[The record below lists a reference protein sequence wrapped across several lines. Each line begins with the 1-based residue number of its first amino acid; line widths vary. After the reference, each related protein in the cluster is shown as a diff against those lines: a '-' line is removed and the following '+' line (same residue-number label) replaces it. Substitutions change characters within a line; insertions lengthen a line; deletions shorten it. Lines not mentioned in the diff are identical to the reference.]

1 MHQAPSPVLEPGARL
16 GHAGARVVVAAV
28 VAALVAL
35 ATVPGASAQTQS
47 GTVSIPDSN
56 LRSAVEDA
64 LGKQSGDAITA
75 AEMARL
81 VVLDASNSG
90 VRDVTGLQHA
100 VNLRGLYLQG
110 NRISSASSLSGLDR
124 MQVLFLQSNDI
135 SSVDVTRMTD
145 LRFLDL
151 SNNELTAID
160 LSGQRTGVGGNRSSQ
175 LYALW
180 LHGNLLT
187 SIDLSGLTALRDRT
201 DGASHPNYIGLRL
214 DRNRLTS
221 VTGLRDLPGRVWSLR
236 LERNRLTSI
245 DLSDV
250 EHIHYLYLDGNPL
263 SSTRNIAGFSGLTDL
278 RRLHL
283 FDTLITSIDLSPF
296 SRLERAFL
304 NDNYLSSVDVT
315 GLDRIQRLWLR
326 GNRITSVTGLED
338 IADTI
343 VSLNLRTNRLAAI
356 DVSPLTG
363 LRDLYLSDN
372 ALASIDVTRL
382 SRLEVL
388 WLHNRAV
395 SEPGRAPNPGFQ
407 NQITSVGRLPSSL
420 RDLRLAGNPLLEPI
434 TVSGQSRLT
443 KLYLSEGQISNVSEV
458 RGLTGLTELG
468 LTGMSLTDGDLSQL
482 SRLSALEKLDL
493 RSNSISGVA
502 SLASFPGLSELRLD
516 DNSVTD
522 VSDLSGL
529 SALRDLY
536 VAGNQIGDFSSLD
549 ALVDDGLTIHGT
561 DDQQVGEQVGE
572 PETVDSDSDALVDDG
587 LTIDG
592 TDDEQ
597 VGEPET
603 AYWDWDDA
611 GTEHGWDLRNL
622 AGRGI
627 LDNTECDS
635 YRICPNDP
643 IKRWAIAVWLV
654 RVLDGTDPEPLGYNR
669 FEDVHPGLQWA
680 AHTERLAEL
689 NVTNGCSGER
699 ALFCPQQTVTRAQMA
714 SLLTRA
720 LDLPS
725 GTPSTFIDVDGQSVH
740 AEDIDALAA
749 TGITI
754 GCNVDGNR
762 FCPDEPLTRG
772 QLASFLR
779 RAINFIAAN

>member
-1 MHQAPSPVLEPGARL
+1 MHQAPSPVLEPGARR

-35 ATVPGASAQTQS
+35 ATVPGAAAQTQS

-75 AEMARL
+75 DEMTRL

-90 VRDVTGLQHA
+90 VNDVTGLQHA

-110 NRISSASSLSGLDR
+110 NRISSVSSLSGLDQ
-124 MQVLFLQSNDI
+124 MQVLFLQNNDI

-151 SNNELTAID
+151 SNNELAAID

-180 LHGNLLT
+180 LHGNRLT
-187 SIDLSGLTALRDRT
+187 SIDLSGLTALSDRP
-201 DGASHPNYIGLRL
+201 DGASHPSYISLRL

-263 SSTRNIAGFSGLTDL
+263 ASTRDIVGFSGLTDL

-283 FDTLITSIDLSPF
+283 FDTSITSIDLSPF

-304 NDNYLSSVDVT
+304 NDNLLSSVDVT

-326 GNRITSVTGLED
+326 GNRITSVTGLGD

-343 VSLNLRTNRLAAI
+343 VSLNLRTNLLASI

-363 LRDLYLSDN
+363 LRHLYLSDN
-372 ALASIDVTRL
+372 ALTSIDVTRL

-395 SEPGRAPNPGFQ
+395 SEPGRAPDPAFQ
-407 NQITSVGRLPSSL
+407 NRITSVGRLPGSL
-420 RDLRLAGNPLLEPI
+420 RDLRLAGNPLAEPI

-468 LTGMSLTDGDLSQL
+468 LTGMSLTDSDL

-493 RSNSISGVA
+493 RGNSISEIA
-502 SLASFPGLSELRLD
+502 SLASFPGLTELRLD

-529 SALRDLY
+529 SALLDLY

-549 ALVDDGLTIHGT
+549 DLVADGLTIHGT
-561 DDQQVGEQVGE
+561 DDQQVGE
-572 PETVDSDSDALVDDG
+572 PETV
-587 LTIDG
+587 
-592 TDDEQ
+592 
-597 VGEPET
+597 
-603 AYWDWDDA
+603 YWDWDDA
-611 GTEHGWDLRNL
+611 GTKHGWDLRHL

-627 LDNTECDS
+627 LDNTECGS

-643 IKRWAIAVWLV
+643 IERWVIAVWLV
-654 RVLDGTDPEPLGYNR
+654 RVVDGTDPEPLGYNR

-689 NVTNGCSGER
+689 NVTDGCSGER
-699 ALFCPQQTVTRAQMA
+699 ALFCPQETVTRAQMA
-714 SLLTRA
+714 SLVVRA
-720 LDLPS
+720 FDLPS
-725 GTPSTFIDVDGQSVH
+725 GTPSTFIDVDRQSVH
-740 AEDIDALAA
+740 ADDIDALAA

-772 QLASFLR
+772 QLASLLR

>member
-1 MHQAPSPVLEPGARL
+1 MHQAPSPVLEPGVRR

-28 VAALVAL
+28 VAVLVAL
-35 ATVPGASAQTQS
+35 ATVPGAAAQTQS

-75 AEMARL
+75 DEMTRL

-90 VRDVTGLQHA
+90 VNDVTGLQHA

-110 NRISSASSLSGLDR
+110 NRISSVSSLAGLDQ
-124 MQVLFLQSNDI
+124 MQVLFLQNNDI
-135 SSVDVTRMTD
+135 SSVDVTQMTD

-160 LSGQRTGVGGNRSSQ
+160 LSGQRTGVAGNRSSQ

-180 LHGNLLT
+180 LHGNRLT
-187 SIDLSGLTALRDRT
+187 SIDLSGLTALSDRP
-201 DGASHPNYIGLRL
+201 DGASHPSYIGLRL

-221 VTGLRDLPGRVWSLR
+221 VTGLRDLPGRVWSLK

-283 FDTLITSIDLSPF
+283 FDTSITSIDLSPF

-326 GNRITSVTGLED
+326 GNRITSVTGLGD

-343 VSLNLRTNRLAAI
+343 VSLNLRTNRLASI

-372 ALASIDVTRL
+372 ALTSIDVTRL

-407 NQITSVGRLPSSL
+407 NQITSLGRLPSSL
-420 RDLRLAGNPLLEPI
+420 RDLRLAGNPLSEPI

-458 RGLTGLTELG
+458 RGLTGLTEFG
-468 LTGMSLTDGDLSQL
+468 LTGMSLTDGDLSHL

-493 RSNSISGVA
+493 RSNSISDVA
-502 SLASFPGLSELRLD
+502 SLASFPGLRELRLD

-549 ALVDDGLTIHGT
+549 DLVADGLTIHGT
-561 DDQQVGEQVGE
+561 DDQQVGE
-572 PETVDSDSDALVDDG
+572 PETV
-587 LTIDG
+587 
-592 TDDEQ
+592 
-597 VGEPET
+597 
-603 AYWDWDDA
+603 YWDWDDA
-611 GTEHGWDLRNL
+611 GTEHGWDLRHL

-627 LDNTECDS
+627 LDNTECGS
-635 YRICPNDP
+635 YRICPNGP
-643 IKRWAIAVWLV
+643 IKRWVIAVWLV
-654 RVLDGTDPEPLGYNR
+654 RVVDGTDPEPLGYNR

-699 ALFCPQQTVTRAQMA
+699 ALFCPQETVTRAQMA
-714 SLLTRA
+714 SLLARA
-720 LDLPS
+720 FDLPS

-740 AEDIDALAA
+740 ADDIDALAA
-749 TGITI
+749 TGITT
-754 GCNVDGNR
+754 GCNVDGTR
-762 FCPDEPLTRG
+762 FCPDETLTRG
-772 QLASFLR
+772 QLASLLR
-779 RAINFIAAN
+779 RAINFVAAN

>member
-1 MHQAPSPVLEPGARL
+1 MHQAPSPVLEPGDRR
-16 GHAGARVVVAAV
+16 GHAGTRVVVAAV

-35 ATVPGASAQTQS
+35 ATVPGGAAQTQS

-110 NRISSASSLSGLDR
+110 NRIPSVSSLSGLDR

-135 SSVDVTRMTD
+135 SSVDVTGMRD

-180 LHGNLLT
+180 LHGNRLT
-187 SIDLSGLTALRDRT
+187 SIDLSGLTALSDRT
-201 DGASHPNYIGLRL
+201 DGASHPSYISLRL

-263 SSTRNIAGFSGLTDL
+263 SSTRDIAGFSGLTDL

-283 FDTLITSIDLSPF
+283 YDTLITSIDLSPF

-326 GNRITSVTGLED
+326 GNRITTVTGLED

-343 VSLNLRTNRLAAI
+343 VSLNMRTNRLTAI

-363 LRDLYLSDN
+363 LRHLYLSDN
-372 ALASIDVTRL
+372 ALTSIDVTRL

-388 WLHNRAV
+388 WLHNGAV
-395 SEPGRAPNPGFQ
+395 FEPGRAPHPAFQ
-407 NQITSVGRLPSSL
+407 NQITSVGRLPNSL
-420 RDLRLAGNPLLEPI
+420 RDLRLAGNPLAEPI

-443 KLYLSEGQISNVSEV
+443 KLYLSEGQISIILHRRTAPP
-458 RGLTGLTELG
+458 RG
-468 LTGMSLTDGDLSQL
+468 
-482 SRLSALEKLDL
+482 
-493 RSNSISGVA
+493 
-502 SLASFPGLSELRLD
+502 
-516 DNSVTD
+516 
-522 VSDLSGL
+522 
-529 SALRDLY
+529 
-536 VAGNQIGDFSSLD
+536 
-549 ALVDDGLTIHGT
+549 
-561 DDQQVGEQVGE
+561 
-572 PETVDSDSDALVDDG
+572 
-587 LTIDG
+587 
-592 TDDEQ
+592 
-597 VGEPET
+597 
-603 AYWDWDDA
+603 
-611 GTEHGWDLRNL
+611 
-622 AGRGI
+622 
-627 LDNTECDS
+627 
-635 YRICPNDP
+635 
-643 IKRWAIAVWLV
+643 
-654 RVLDGTDPEPLGYNR
+654 
-669 FEDVHPGLQWA
+669 
-680 AHTERLAEL
+680 
-689 NVTNGCSGER
+689 
-699 ALFCPQQTVTRAQMA
+699 
-714 SLLTRA
+714 
-720 LDLPS
+720 
-725 GTPSTFIDVDGQSVH
+725 
-740 AEDIDALAA
+740 
-749 TGITI
+749 
-754 GCNVDGNR
+754 
-762 FCPDEPLTRG
+762 
-772 QLASFLR
+772 
-779 RAINFIAAN
+779 

>member
-1 MHQAPSPVLEPGARL
+1 MHQAPSPVFEPGVRR

-35 ATVPGASAQTQS
+35 ATVPGAAAQTQS

-75 AEMARL
+75 DEMTRL

-90 VRDVTGLQHA
+90 VNDVTGLQHA

-110 NRISSASSLSGLDR
+110 NRISSVSSLSGLDQ
-124 MQVLFLQSNDI
+124 MQVLFLQNNDI
-135 SSVDVTRMTD
+135 SSVDVTQMTD

-151 SNNELTAID
+151 SNNELAAID

-180 LHGNLLT
+180 LHGNRLT
-187 SIDLSGLTALRDRT
+187 SIDLSGLTALSDRP
-201 DGASHPNYIGLRL
+201 DGASHPSYIGLRL

-221 VTGLRDLPGRVWSLR
+221 VTGLRDLPGRVWSLK

-245 DLSDV
+245 DLGDV

-263 SSTRNIAGFSGLTDL
+263 ASTRDIAGFSGLTDL

-283 FDTLITSIDLSPF
+283 FDTSITSIDLSPF

-304 NDNYLSSVDVT
+304 NDNLLSSVDVT

-326 GNRITSVTGLED
+326 GNRITSVTGLGD

-343 VSLNLRTNRLAAI
+343 VSLNLRTNRLASI

-363 LRDLYLSDN
+363 LRHLYLSDN

-388 WLHNRAV
+388 WLHNQAV
-395 SEPGRAPNPGFQ
+395 SEPGRAPDPAFQ
-407 NQITSVGRLPSSL
+407 NRITSVGRLPGSL
-420 RDLRLAGNPLLEPI
+420 RDLRLAGNPLAEPI
-434 TVSGQSRLT
+434 TVSGQTSLR

-468 LTGMSLTDGDLSQL
+468 LTGMSLADSDLSDL

-493 RSNSISGVA
+493 LGNSISDIA
-502 SLASFPGLSELRLD
+502 SLTSFPGLTELRLD

-549 ALVDDGLTIHGT
+549 DLVADGLTIHGT
-561 DDQQVGEQVGE
+561 DDQQVGE
-572 PETVDSDSDALVDDG
+572 PETV
-587 LTIDG
+587 
-592 TDDEQ
+592 
-597 VGEPET
+597 
-603 AYWDWDDA
+603 YWDWDDA
-611 GTEHGWDLRNL
+611 GTEHGWDLRHL

-627 LDNTECDS
+627 LDNTECGS

-643 IKRWAIAVWLV
+643 IKRWVIAVWLV

-699 ALFCPQQTVTRAQMA
+699 ALFCPQETVTRAQMA
-714 SLLTRA
+714 SLVARA
-720 LDLPS
+720 FDLPS
-725 GTPSTFIDVDGQSVH
+725 GTPSTFIDVDRQSVH
-740 AEDIDALAA
+740 ADDIDALAA

-762 FCPDEPLTRG
+762 FCPDGPLTRG
-772 QLASFLR
+772 HLASFLR
-779 RAINFIAAN
+779 RAINYVAAN

>member
-1 MHQAPSPVLEPGARL
+1 MHQAPSPVLEPGARR
-16 GHAGARVVVAAV
+16 GHAAARVVVAAV

-35 ATVPGASAQTQS
+35 ATVPGAAAQTQS

-56 LRSAVEDA
+56 LRSAVVDA

-75 AEMARL
+75 DEMARL

-90 VRDVTGLQHA
+90 VNDVTGLQHA

-110 NRISSASSLSGLDR
+110 NRISSVSSLSGLDR

-135 SSVDVTRMTD
+135 SSVDVTRMRD

-180 LHGNLLT
+180 LHGNRLT
-187 SIDLSGLTALRDRT
+187 SIDLSGLTALSDRT
-201 DGASHPNYIGLRL
+201 DGASHPNYISLRL

-221 VTGLRDLPGRVWSLR
+221 VTGLRDLPGRVWSLK

-283 FDTLITSIDLSPF
+283 FDTSITSIDLSPF

-326 GNRITSVTGLED
+326 GNRITTVTGLED

-343 VSLNLRTNRLAAI
+343 VSLNLRTNRLASI

-372 ALASIDVTRL
+372 ALTSIDVTRL

-388 WLHNRAV
+388 WLHNQAV
-395 SEPGRAPNPGFQ
+395 SEPGRAPDPAFQ
-407 NQITSVGRLPSSL
+407 NQITSVGRLPGSL
-420 RDLRLAGNPLLEPI
+420 RDLRLAGNPLTEPI

-468 LTGMSLTDGDLSQL
+468 LTGMSLADSDLSHL

-493 RSNSISGVA
+493 LGNSISDIA
-502 SLASFPGLSELRLD
+502 SLASFPGLTELRLD

-549 ALVDDGLTIHGT
+549 DLVADGLTIHGT
-561 DDQQVGEQVGE
+561 ADQQVGE
-572 PETVDSDSDALVDDG
+572 PETV
-587 LTIDG
+587 
-592 TDDEQ
+592 
-597 VGEPET
+597 
-603 AYWDWDDA
+603 YWDWDDA
-611 GTEHGWDLRNL
+611 GTEHGWDLRHL

-627 LDNTECDS
+627 LDNTECGS

-643 IKRWAIAVWLV
+643 IKRWVIAVWLV
-654 RVLDGTDPEPLGYNR
+654 RVVDGTDPEPLGYNR

-689 NVTNGCSGER
+689 NVTDGCSGGR
-699 ALFCPQQTVTRAQMA
+699 ALFCPQETVARAQMA
-714 SLLTRA
+714 SLVARA
-720 LDLPS
+720 FDLPS
-725 GTPSTFIDVDGQSVH
+725 GTPSTFIDVDRQSVH
-740 AEDIDALAA
+740 ADDIDALAA

-754 GCNVDGNR
+754 GCNVDGDR
-762 FCPDEPLTRG
+762 FCPDETLTRG
-772 QLASFLR
+772 QLASLLR

>member
-1 MHQAPSPVLEPGARL
+1 MHRPSHPCSNL
-16 GHAGARVVVAAV
+16 GGRRSHAGARVVVAAV

-35 ATVPGASAQTQS
+35 ATVPGAAAQTQS

-56 LRSAVEDA
+56 LRSSVEDA

-75 AEMARL
+75 GEMARL

-110 NRISSASSLSGLDR
+110 NRISSVSSLSRLDQ
-124 MQVLFLQSNDI
+124 MQVLFLQNNDI
-135 SSVDVTRMTD
+135 SSVDVTRMRD

-160 LSGQRTGVGGNRSSQ
+160 LSSQRTGVGGSRASQ

-180 LHGNLLT
+180 LHGNRLT
-187 SIDLSGLTALRDRT
+187 SVDLSGLTALSDRT
-201 DGASHPNYIGLRL
+201 DGASHPGYISLRL

-221 VTGLRDLPGRVWSLR
+221 VTGLSDLPGRVWSLR
-236 LERNRLTSI
+236 LEQNRLTSI

-263 SSTRNIAGFSGLTDL
+263 SSTRDIAGFSGLTDL

-283 FDTLITSIDLSPF
+283 YDTSITSIDLSPF

-304 NDNYLSSVDVT
+304 NDNLLSSVDVT
-315 GLDRIQRLWLR
+315 GLDRIERLWLR
-326 GNRITSVTGLED
+326 GNRITSLTGLED

-343 VSLNLRTNRLAAI
+343 VSLNLRTNRLASI

-363 LRDLYLSDN
+363 LRHLYLSDN
-372 ALASIDVTRL
+372 ALGSIDVTPL

-395 SEPGRAPNPGFQ
+395 SEPGRAPNPAFQ
-407 NQITSVGRLPSSL
+407 NRITSVGRLPSAL
-420 RDLRLAGNPLLEPI
+420 RDLRLAGNPLAEPV
-434 TVSGQSRLT
+434 TVSDQSSLT
-443 KLYLSEGQISNVSEV
+443 RLYLSGGQILNVSEV
-458 RGLTGLTELG
+458 RGLRGLTELG
-468 LTGMSLTDGDLSQL
+468 LTGMSLTDSDLSHL

-502 SLASFPGLSELRLD
+502 SLAPFPGLTELRLD
-516 DNSVTD
+516 DNSITG

-529 SALRDLY
+529 SALRDLH

-549 ALVDDGLTIHGT
+549 DLVDDGLTIHGA
-561 DDQQVGEQVGE
+561 DDQQVGE
-572 PETVDSDSDALVDDG
+572 PETV
-587 LTIDG
+587 
-592 TDDEQ
+592 
-597 VGEPET
+597 
-603 AYWDWDDA
+603 YWDWDDA
-611 GTEHGWDLRNL
+611 GIEHGWDLRHL

-627 LDNTECDS
+627 LDNTECGS
-635 YRICPNDP
+635 YRICPSDP
-643 IKRWAIAVWLV
+643 IRRWAIAVWLV

-689 NVTNGCSGER
+689 NVTNGCSIER
-699 ALFCPQQTVTRAQMA
+699 ELFCPHEPVTRAQMA
-714 SLLTRA
+714 NLLTRA
-720 LDLPS
+720 FDLPS
-725 GTPSTFIDVDGQSVH
+725 GTPSTFIDVNRQS
-740 AEDIDALAA
+740 AQADDIDALAA

-762 FCPDEPLTRG
+762 FCPDDMLTRG

-779 RAINFIAAN
+779 RTINYIAAN